1 MRRTHSLLI
10 LLFTACGV
18 ANAQVVPAATGIVRA
33 GKNLQYAARYD
44 ETAVFSSD
52 QTNWQTAT
60 TSGSLNYM
68 NTNERH
74 PFTAQYTGGY
84 TWTSPG
90 RTTNPDSFTNFF

>member
-1 MRRTHSLLI
+1 MRRSECAGSARGDRHSP
-10 LLFTACGV
+10 G
-18 ANAQVVPAATGIVRA
+18 R
-33 GKNLQYAARYD
+33 KNLQYAARYD

-84 TWTSPG
+84 TWTLTG